1 MTTEHI
7 LNAIGLL
14 DDDLVREAEEYR
26 RPRARFDYRRWGSLA
41 ACCAL
46 VIALGWGAL
55 WLSTG
60 GDIYKGLE
68 WDGFSGGAAENRPA
82 SSAPAAG
89 TPTASAPASS
99 VPDLSGPSE
108 EMDSSLNEAPS
119 PEPDSP
125 SGSAPAESEAP
136 GAPTGEFCPTIMVDG
151 VLYQSTGRQLPGE
164 PDPGIIRTVVSYTS
178 GTPEM
183 DGQTNFS
190 QDLSA
195 QYAVTGMGL
204 VVLVEEE
211 WVLFE
216 PVP

>member
-89 TPTASAPASS
+89 TPTASAPASP
-99 VPDLSGPSE
+99 VPGHRGPAE
-108 EMDSSLNEAPS
+108 ELARSLHEAPR
-119 PEPDSP
+119 PEP
-125 SGSAPAESEAP
+125 APPHHYGGRRPLPVHRPAAP
-136 GAPTGEFCPTIMVDG
+136 RRA
-151 VLYQSTGRQLPGE
+151 
-164 PDPGIIRTVVSYTS
+164 
-178 GTPEM
+178 
-183 DGQTNFS
+183 
-190 QDLSA
+190 
-195 QYAVTGMGL
+195 
-204 VVLVEEE
+204 
-211 WVLFE
+211 
-216 PVP
+216 

>member
-1 MTTEHI
+1 M
-7 LNAIGLL
+7 
-14 DDDLVREAEEYR
+14 
-26 RPRARFDYRRWGSLA
+26 
-41 ACCAL
+41 
-46 VIALGWGAL
+46 
-55 WLSTG
+55 
-60 GDIYKGLE
+60 YKGLE

-89 TPTASAPASS
+89 TPNANAPAGSMA
-99 VPDLSGPSE
+99 PSD

-119 PEPDSP
+119 PEPGNP
-125 SGSAPAESEAP
+125 SGSGPMEPVAP
-136 GAPTGEFCPTIMVDG
+136 GGAEGEFCPAIMVDG

-216 PVP
+216 PIP